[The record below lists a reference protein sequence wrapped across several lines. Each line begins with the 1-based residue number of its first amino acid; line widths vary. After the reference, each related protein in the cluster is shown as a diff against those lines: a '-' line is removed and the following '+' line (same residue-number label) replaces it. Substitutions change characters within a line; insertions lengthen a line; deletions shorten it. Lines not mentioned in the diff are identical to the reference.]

1 MNIRDHGRFILVLAL
16 DLFVV
21 LAVLFAGRI
30 SRLICAPDENLN
42 SVVNADEQQPTNS
55 HAGLVFILTTG
66 FEDIREVEQCL
77 YDVKVAKASG
87 YLGNVTLIVRGH
99 GVDAL
104 TDSNVRPLQIAN
116 LARDAKV
123 SGVRIIASKNE
134 LDQASAPSAQMDPVP
149 TEIVPDA
156 ATTMAKLVS
165 KGYQILHY

>member
-1 MNIRDHGRFILVLAL
+1 MNIRDHRRFVLVLAL

-30 SRLICAPDENLN
+30 SRLIGASDENLE
-42 SVVNADEQQPTNS
+42 SVVNADEQPTNS
-55 HAGLVFILTTG
+55 HGGLVFILTTG

-87 YLGNVTLIVRGH
+87 YLANVTLIVRGR

-104 TDSNVRPLQIAN
+104 TDSNVRPAQIAN
-116 LARDAKV
+116 FARDAKA

-134 LDQASAPSAQMDPVP
+134 LDQANAPTAHMDPVP

-156 ATTMAKLVS
+156 AATMAELAS
-165 KGYQILHY
+165 KGYQIVRY